1 MQYIGNFMH
10 REGEDNPRP
19 DAVAVVCRALDLRS
33 LRAACGALL
42 YFHYT
47 TTPLGVTLVC
57 SYSWSVAKTKDV
69 RGLKKTAIYFDSVG
83 CSPNAAESPSK

>member
-47 TTPLGVTLVC
+47 AGG
-57 SYSWSVAKTKDV
+57 YI
-69 RGLKKTAIYFDSVG
+69 GL
-83 CSPNAAESPSK
+83 